1 MKSTIVLVLSVFL
14 STFAGSAPAAVSR
27 QANLSP
33 VALGT
38 ANDSN
43 FDGQWDTHYH
53 TCCLAYNGLPSTYN
67 FRTAVEFDLSFIPAA
82 DSLLSATFYI
92 RYDGANGLPANQ
104 LQFNSYAGNGAVDF
118 DDFEEINQIALLNN
132 FGPGDGTLWYKVPAT
147 AAAKSI
153 LDQNGDYL
161 GLMIQ
166 NTEWGQT
173 ALLDPYLSVTFVPE
187 PGASTVLSI
196 AALLSMSWTRKLRR
210 QTSWM
215 TTRQRD

>member
-1 MKSTIVLVLSVFL
+1 
-14 STFAGSAPAAVSR
+14 
-27 QANLSP
+27 
-33 VALGT
+33 
-38 ANDSN
+38 
-43 FDGQWDTHYH
+43 
-53 TCCLAYNGLPSTYN
+53 
-67 FRTAVEFDLSFIPAA
+67 
-82 DSLLSATFYI
+82 
-92 RYDGANGLPANQ
+92 LPANQ

-153 LDQNGDYL
+153 LSQNGGYL

-187 PGASTVLSI
+187 PGACAMLLV
-196 AALLSMSWTRKLRR
+196 AAVVSLNKARRLRR
-210 QTSWM
+210 
-215 TTRQRD
+215 